1 MGILKVLGAILS
13 YFSAKRRRW
22 LLPIVLFLVILGA
35 LIVVSSTS
43 VFAPFIYT
51 LF

>member
-1 MGILKVLGAILS
+1 MWSVLKAIFS
-13 YFSAKRRRW
+13 YFSARKRRW
-22 LLPIVLFLVILGA
+22 LLPIVLFLFILGA
-35 LIVVSSTS
+35 LIVVSATS

>member
-1 MGILKVLGAILS
+1 MIIETVQEILH
-13 YFSAKRRRW
+13 YFIAKKRRW
-22 LLPIVLFLVILGA
+22 LLPIVVFLLVLGV
-35 LIVVSSTS
+35 LIVVSANS

>member
-1 MGILKVLGAILS
+1 MLNVLRAIFS
-13 YFSAKRRRW
+13 YFSAAKRRW
-22 LLPIVLFLVILGA
+22 LLPIVLFLVLLGM
-35 LIVVSSTS
+35 LIAASSTS